1 MLILIFN
8 LITLIS
14 AKILSGI
21 EDIADNN
28 IRTRNGAKNV
38 ITNQNGGD
46 GYVIGEP
53 LWVLRL
59 NNGARMDCKLMLGT
73 LEDQEDFY
81 YAVAPLIRE

>member
-1 MLILIFN
+1 MLL
-8 LITLIS
+8 LLIS

-28 IRTRNGAKNV
+28 VRTSNSAENV
-38 ITNQNGGD
+38 NYIQTGGD

-59 NNGARMDCKLMLGT
+59 NNDGWMDPKLTLGT
-73 LEDQEDFY
+73 SGDQEDFY
-81 YAVAPLIRE
+81 NAVAPMIGA